1 MRIFIMRKYRNY
13 YEISKFILQKSHNL
27 LSWTIL
33 WNFVF
38 VETVIYAVK
47 LKITLL
53 FLLAGVT
60 VLLYSFTKS
69 NSKSNPNN
77 NSIMSKSIYDY
88 KVKTID
94 HKEVSLSEYK
104 GKVLLIVNVASQCG
118 LTPQYKDLQALYEK
132 YHAKGLEIL
141 GFPANN
147 FGHQEPGTEEEIK
160 SFCSKNY
167 NVTFPMFE
175 KVSVKGN
182 DMCELYQFLTK
193 KELNGAMNAEVS
205 WNFEKFLIDK
215 NGKLVANYEPTTK
228 PMSEKITEK
237 IEELLK

>member
-1 MRIFIMRKYRNY
+1 M
-13 YEISKFILQKSHNL
+13 
-27 LSWTIL
+27 
-33 WNFVF
+33 
-38 VETVIYAVK
+38 K
-47 LKITLL
+47 LKLILL
-53 FLLAGVT
+53 FLLGGVIAF
-60 VLLYSFTKS
+60 LYSIAKP
-69 NSKSNPNN
+69 KLNPNQSVQN
-77 NSIMSKSIYDY
+77 IMSKSIYDY

-94 HKEVSLSEYK
+94 HKEISLSEYK

-132 YHAKGLEIL
+132 YHAKGFEIL

-147 FGHQEPGTEEEIK
+147 FGQQEPGTEEEIK
-160 SFCSKNY
+160 AFCSKNY

-193 KELNGAMNAEVS
+193 KELNGTMNAEVS

-228 PMSEKITEK
+228 PMSEKITQK
-237 IEELLK
+237 IEELLAQ